1 MAKAGSGNPNAG
13 SHQLRMEDQRPLA
26 LLRRLLFETEESIR
40 RSRIV
45 IQSTR
50 DAIELLERLEGRQF
64 SN

>member
-1 MAKAGSGNPNAG
+1 
-13 SHQLRMEDQRPLA
+13 MEDQRPLL

>member
-1 MAKAGSGNPNAG
+1 MAKAGSGNPNTG
-13 SHQLRMEDQRPLA
+13 SHQLRMDQRPLA